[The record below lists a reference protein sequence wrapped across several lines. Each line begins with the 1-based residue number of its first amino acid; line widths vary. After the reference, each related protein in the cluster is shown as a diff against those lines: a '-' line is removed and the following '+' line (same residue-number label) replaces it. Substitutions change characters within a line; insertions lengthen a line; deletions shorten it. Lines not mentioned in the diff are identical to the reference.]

1 MEVDLE
7 YLDELH
13 DLYNDYSLA
22 PEKAKISQNILSN
35 YCCDVSNKYDL
46 KIGGLNKLV
55 PNVANKNKHVLRHRN
70 LQLYL
75 SLGMKLAKIHRILKF
90 NQSNL
95 LNKYIYL
102 VQEKNAFNSFKKD
115 FLKVIN
121 NSVYG
126 KTMDNL
132 N

>member
-55 PNVANKNKHVLRHRN
+55 PNVGNKNKHVLRHRN

-95 LNKYIYL
+95 LNKYICL
-102 VQEKNAFNSFKKD
+102 VQEKMLLIVLKKT
-115 FLKVIN
+115 FLKW
-121 NSVYG
+121 
-126 KTMDNL
+126 
-132 N
+132 

>member
-75 SLGMKLAKIHRILKF
+75 SLGLKLAKIHRILKF

-95 LNKYIYL
+95 LNKYICL
-102 VQEKNAFNSFKKD
+102 VQEKMLLIVLKKT
-115 FLKVIN
+115 FLKW
-121 NSVYG
+121 
-126 KTMDNL
+126 
-132 N
+132 